1 MSRTKVKQNV
11 IEATFGNILE
21 QIVYYADGKTV
32 STSAGSFTAP
42 NITATTD
49 VTSSTFVENTGCTV
63 AYTPPAGTTK
73 VFYDATVQH
82 RYYAAGNDTHM
93 SPSWYVEL
101 DGTQITQTR
110 RTELQQYTYEMVT
123 HALAVVDING
133 TDSIAT
139 GQVASW
145 NSNKTFKVY
154 FSGYGTANYRYTMN
168 GVYHYAGS
176 AANLVTPPVI
186 KITAYA

>member
-1 MSRTKVKQNV
+1 MGNLSTHFPAAASTNV
-11 IEATFGNILE
+11 LE
-21 QIVYYADGKTV
+21 QVVYYADGKTI
-32 STSAGSFTAP
+32 STSAGNFTAP
-42 NITATTD
+42 NITAITD

-63 AYTPPAGTTK
+63 AYAPPAGATK

-82 RYYAAGNDTHM
+82 RYSGNSDTHM
-93 SPSWYVEL
+93 SPSWYIEL

-154 FSGYGTANYRYTMN
+154 FAGYGTANYRYAMN

-176 AANLVTPPVI
+176 AASLVTPPLI
-186 KITAYA
+186 KITAIK